1 VNEVCK
7 EKGVPLAKFLYPPFR
22 ESVKAAVDD
31 GFNVLVVGG
40 DISLLYHTSSEIVKV
55 LKEI

>member
-1 VNEVCK
+1 MRS
-7 EKGVPLAKFLYPPFR
+7 PLAKFLYPPFQK
-22 ESVKAAVDD
+22 SVKAAVDD

-55 LKEI
+55 LKDI